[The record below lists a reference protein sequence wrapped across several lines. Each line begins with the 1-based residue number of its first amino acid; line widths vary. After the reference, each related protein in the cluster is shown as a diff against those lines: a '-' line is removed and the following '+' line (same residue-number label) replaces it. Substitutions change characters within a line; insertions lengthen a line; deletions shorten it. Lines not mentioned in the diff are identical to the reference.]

1 MQNLFQELVELLS
14 SDDRLVS
21 EGKLMKNKVVELAL
35 NLDPILLKHLLKS
48 ESLKKHFFGEVEGVL
63 IFDKIKFQ
71 KFVSNKKFLPDSFT
85 AFKNKIG
92 LGSGDEYLC
101 EVNDVVL
108 AWPYKDCVLEGGQ
121 DKEDAIRKEVFWN
134 ETLAPD
140 QIDRLTSPKAITGW
154 LKFSK
159 NGKVVPDSVD
169 SNSNLI
175 IKGNNLLALSTI
187 AKTHE
192 GKIKLIYIDP
202 PYNTGN
208 DSFKYNDNFT
218 HSTWLTFMQNR
229 LLLAKRLLRND
240 GVICIQL
247 DSNEVSYCRVLLD
260 EIFGRENFR
269 NEIIVRRG
277 TKNVQSQFE
286 TIDSLSTG
294 HDTIL
299 VVSKNPTT
307 RLKKLTALAD
317 ELSPGKWDTFWRGT
331 DRPTM
336 RYKLFDIKPESG
348 QWRWSEERA
357 IVAKN
362 NYEEFL
368 KNHASNMSLDDYF
381 GLVFQETGKEIEFVR
396 RSDDGVVQY
405 YVTPRNYKILSDVW
419 MDVSTSGGVTEFS
432 HEKHEELLERI
443 IRWLSEENE
452 FVLDFFLGSG
462 STCAVALKTRRK
474 FIGIEQMDYI
484 NSTTVERLIGA
495 IAGDQGGIS
504 KAVEWAG
511 GGEFVYCELAQANQ
525 VFVDAIQSAKSAEE
539 LLAIWNTMQEKAFLS
554 YRVNPKA
561 FDDSKNEFVELS
573 LADQK
578 KFLIETLDK
587 NMLYVPLSEIDDET
601 YEISDADKA
610 LNKKFF
616 G

>member
-48 ESLKKHFFGEVEGVL
+48 ESLKKHFFGEVEGIL

-240 GVICIQL
+240 GIICIQL

-511 GGEFVYCELAQANQ
+511 GGEFVYCELAKANQ
-525 VFVDAIQSAKSAEE
+525 GFVDAIQSAKSAEE

-554 YRVNPKA
+554 YRVNPKV
-561 FDDSKNEFVELS
+561 FDESKSEFVELS

-587 NMLYVPLSEIDDET
+587 NMLYVPLSEIDDAT
-601 YEISDADKA
+601 YEISEADKA

-616 G
+616 A

>member
-92 LGSGDEYLC
+92 LGSGDEYLY

-229 LLLAKRLLRND
+229 LLLAKRLLKND

-484 NSTTVERLIGA
+484 NSTTVERIIGA

-511 GGEFVYCELAQANQ
+511 GGEFVYCELAKANQ

-561 FDDSKNEFVELS
+561 FDDSKNKFVELS